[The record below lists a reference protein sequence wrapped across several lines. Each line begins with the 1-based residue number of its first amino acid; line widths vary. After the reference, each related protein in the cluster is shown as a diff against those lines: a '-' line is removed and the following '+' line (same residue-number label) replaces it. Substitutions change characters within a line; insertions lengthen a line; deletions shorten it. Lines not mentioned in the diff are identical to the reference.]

1 MATLVVVPCGKR
13 KIWDV
18 DPKAGPPQ
26 ARKAYQGAPFKV
38 NREYA
43 EKFAD
48 EWLILS
54 AKYGFI
60 EPDFVIP
67 RNYNVTL
74 SDPTSNP
81 ISLAELQA
89 QVQEKRLDRFDL
101 VVALGSSTYAETV
114 RAAFSG
120 TAVRVIAATAGL
132 GLFRTMG
139 EVRRAIDENR
149 PWR

>member
-1 MATLVVVPCGKR
+1 MATLVTVPCGKR
-13 KIWDV
+13 KIWDI
-18 DPKAGPPQ
+18 DPEAGPTP
-26 ARKAYQGAPFKV
+26 AREVYQGVPFKI

-48 EWLILS
+48 QWFILS

-67 RNYNVTL
+67 ENYNVTFD
-74 SDPTSNP
+74 DPESNP

-89 QVQEKRLDRFDL
+89 QVRDKGLDRFDL
-101 VVALGSSTYAETV
+101 TVALGSTTYAETV
-114 RAAFSG
+114 RNSFAG
-120 TAVRVIAATAGL
+120 TRVTVIAPTAGL
-132 GLFRTMG
+132 PIGRAIG
-139 EVRRAIDENR
+139 QVRRAIDENR